1 LGVKEQWH
9 NFADSRFARVIRNKY
24 LIAAAIFVVWI
35 TFFDSNNLIDWSKV
49 VLNISEQESQK
60 KYYKLEIKSIEEK
73 LNELTSNRDSL
84 EKFAREQYMFKED
97 SEDLFIVVPKK

>member
-1 LGVKEQWH
+1 M
-9 NFADSRFARVIRNKY
+9 
-24 LIAAAIFVVWI
+24 VWI

-60 KYYKLEIKSIEEK
+60 KYYIQEIKSIEEK

-97 SEDLFIVVPKK
+97 SEDVFIVVPKM

>member
-1 LGVKEQWH
+1 M
-9 NFADSRFARVIRNKY
+9 
-24 LIAAAIFVVWI
+24 VWI

-49 VLNISEQESQK
+49 VINISEQESQK
-60 KYYKLEIKSIEEK
+60 NYYKQEIKSIEEK

-97 SEDLFIVVPKK
+97 SEDVFIVVPKM

>member
-1 LGVKEQWH
+1 M
-9 NFADSRFARVIRNKY
+9 
-24 LIAAAIFVVWI
+24 VWI

-60 KYYKLEIKSIEEK
+60 NYYKQEIKSIEEK

-97 SEDLFIVVPKK
+97 SEDVFIVVPKM

>member
-1 LGVKEQWH
+1 MGVKEQWH
-9 NFADSRFARVIRNKY
+9 KVADSRFARVIRNKY
-24 LIAAAIFVVWI
+24 LIASAVFVVWV

-49 VLNISEQESQK
+49 LISISNQESQK
-60 KYYKLEIKSIEEK
+60 SYYKGEIKSIEEK

-97 SEDLFIVVPKK
+97 SEDVFIVEIKK